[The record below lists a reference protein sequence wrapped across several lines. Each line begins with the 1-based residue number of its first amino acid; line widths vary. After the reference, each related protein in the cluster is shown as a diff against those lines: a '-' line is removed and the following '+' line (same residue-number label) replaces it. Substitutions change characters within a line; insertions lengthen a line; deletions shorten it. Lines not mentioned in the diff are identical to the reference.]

1 MLELFSYLLP
11 EFGLLLEPG
20 FQVQE
25 IGALFW
31 FMMVAIT
38 VVAVGSV
45 LFHRIR
51 CGRRLRLLQDLIENQ
66 DKDTLAAKRHAIL
79 RMALEQ
85 DPEETGK
92 LWREFDESL
101 VYSSDKKRL
110 YNTLDAEH
118 FFNGHTLA
126 PGLTSSRLLSAT
138 PTFLTAIGVLGTF
151 IGLTLGLADLQVNA
165 EEIDTLK
172 SGVSAMING
181 AAVAFMTSVWG
192 VGLSL
197 FLNVVEKTVERRVLK
212 KIRRLQQTIDF
223 LYPRLPAEQTLVQ
236 IAAASDESKAA
247 LQELHERIG
256 NRMQEAVSGLG
267 DSMQQAFAD
276 AINQV
281 MAPAVQSLVDHTR
294 QLSTNVLEKM
304 VTDFMDGLKSAGA
317 EQGDM
322 MRRAAADLRS
332 TMAHISKQM
341 ETLFM
346 SLDEQQ
352 RRSREYT
359 EVTSQE
365 FARLL
370 EQLQRDAAERQA
382 EMEQKF
388 QQLVDQLGA
397 ASQEQVET
405 IRRAA
410 SEQQSQLG
418 RTFEN
423 AVSGFNELVASQAQA
438 AAERENQLENRFR
451 GQLDEL
457 AAKQQQLLV
466 AVTEGAQQ
474 AQRQMAQMAEQHS
487 SLMTELAGV
496 ARSVESSSQH
506 MSNSSAQLGVL
517 SANLKQAADAL
528 DARLQAVT
536 STLEQ
541 AGEENR
547 LLAEQ
552 VTAQAQ
558 MLGKLQQEL
567 AAATQRFERT
577 AELAE
582 QGFQSLQQHQQNFLQ
597 GVREEFQNLG
607 SSLRQQVESI
617 EKQADEWLR
626 EYSREVH
633 TQVTQRMD
641 QWNQST
647 LQFADQMRRTV
658 SAISGIVDDLEQ
670 KV

>member
-25 IGALFW
+25 IGAVFWLIMAGIFAYTLYKVFCNCKLF
-31 FMMVAIT
+31 
-38 VVAVGSV
+38 SKR
-45 LFHRIR
+45 L
-51 CGRRLRLLQDLIENQ
+51 GRLQSLMENQ
-66 DKDTLAAKRHAIL
+66 NQDTLAAKRHAIL

-85 DPEETGK
+85 DPEEIGK

-101 VYSSDKKRL
+101 VYSTDKSRL

-118 FFNGHTLA
+118 FFNARTLA

-151 IGLTLGLADLQVNA
+151 IGLTLGLANLQVNA

-236 IAAASDESKAA
+236 IAAASDESKEA

-256 NRMQEAVSGLG
+256 DRLQETVSGVG
-267 DSMQQAFAD
+267 EAMQQAFTD
-276 AINQV
+276 AINKV
-281 MAPAVQSLVDHTR
+281 MAPAVQTLVNNTN
-294 QLSTNVLEKM
+294 QQSTAVLENL
-304 VTDFMDGLKSAGA
+304 VSQFMEGMRSAGS
-317 EQGDM
+317 EQGALM
-322 MRRAAADLRS
+322 QAAAEDLRGA
-332 TMAHISKQM
+332 MAQIGQQM
-341 ETLFM
+341 ETLFRT
-346 SLDEQQ
+346 LDEQQ
-352 RRSREYT
+352 NMSRQHT
-359 EVTSQE
+359 ETTSQE

-370 EQLQRDAAERQA
+370 DQLQRDARERQA

-388 QQLVDQLGA
+388 HQLVEQLGA
-397 ASQEQVET
+397 ASQEQVDT
-405 IRRAA
+405 IRQAA
-410 SEQQSQLG
+410 TEQQSQLTQ
-418 RTFEN
+418 TFGK
-423 AVSGFNELVASQAQA
+423 AVSDINELVTGQVRA
-438 AAERENQLENRFR
+438 AAEREAQLENRFR
-451 GQLDEL
+451 GQLDDL
-457 AAKQQQLLV
+457 TAKQQQLLA
-466 AVTEGAQQ
+466 AVTEGTQL

-487 SLMTELAGV
+487 SLIRELGAV
-496 ARSVESSSQH
+496 TRSVENSSQH
-506 MSNSSAQLGVL
+506 MNNSSTQLGLL
-517 SANLKQAADAL
+517 SANLRQATEVMEG
-528 DARLQAVT
+528 RLQAVT
-536 STLEQ
+536 DSLEQ
-541 AGEENR
+541 AGAQNR
-547 LLAEQ
+547 ALAEQ
-552 VTAQAQ
+552 LSGQAQ
-558 MLGKLQQEL
+558 MLAKLQQDL
-567 AAATQRFERT
+567 AAATGKFEET
-577 AELAE
+577 ARLAS
-582 QGFQSLQQHQQNFLQ
+582 QGFQSMQQHQQSFLQ
-597 GVREEFQNLG
+597 GIREEFQKLG
-607 SSLRQQVESI
+607 NSLTQQVESI

-633 TQVTQRMD
+633 TQVKERME
-641 QWNQST
+641 QWNEST

-658 SAISGIVDDLEQ
+658 SAIGGIVEDLEQ